1 MPAGFDA
8 CRKNGGKIRTKQMGG
23 GKYMHICILNGK
35 SFSGEVKSTS
45 TSTSGKSN
53 VAEAIKQKME
63 KK

>member
-8 CRKNGGKIRTKQMGG
+8 CRKNGGKIRTKQMEG
-23 GKYMHICILNGK
+23 GKYMHICILGGK
-35 SFSGEVKSTS
+35 SFAGEVKTKSSTE
-45 TSTSGKSN
+45 GKSN